1 MMCLMGCE
9 YMASHGIDGGK
20 KDEAFM
26 AATGLKS
33 FKKAYE
39 VTSLSVRDISK
50 MMKVFGNESPTDK
63 LSDITLEGQT
73 GGRGSIFHQMSGMN
87 EATEAFVE
95 EAGSLKWMPPQSG
108 VDTLENDGTCE
119 ISGIIVFMQT
129 FDNKMRLILHELLK
143 GY

>member
-1 MMCLMGCE
+1 
-9 YMASHGIDGGK
+9 MASHGIDGDK
-20 KDEAFM
+20 KDEDFM
-26 AATGLKS
+26 AATRLKS

-39 VTSLSVRDISK
+39 VTSLTMRDISK

-73 GGRGSIFHQMSGMN
+73 GGRGSIFHQMSGMS
-87 EATEAFVE
+87 EAMEAFVE

-108 VDTLENDGTCE
+108 VDTLENDCTCE
-119 ISGIIVFMQT
+119 ISALIVFMQT
-129 FDNKMRLILHELLK
+129 LDNKMHLILHELLK